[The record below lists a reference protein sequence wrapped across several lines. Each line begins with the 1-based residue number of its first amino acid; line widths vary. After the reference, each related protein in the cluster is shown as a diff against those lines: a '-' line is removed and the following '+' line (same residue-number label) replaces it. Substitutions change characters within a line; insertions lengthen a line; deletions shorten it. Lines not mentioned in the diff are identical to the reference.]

1 MAKGILKKTSSES
14 TATASKKISLFGDK
28 NDRHDLLIAE
38 FKQAHRRMFAASSG
52 GSDASGSESDS
63 GRGNGDND
71 IAEKS
76 DANKAADSAPP
87 APARDNGGE
96 KSETK
101 NPGSLSVDNSVETIA
116 AAAVGSG
123 KPKAPPPPPPVKKS
137 RLLLSAQL
145 SSSSSES
152 LLSGRSMSTF
162 KPDRYVGDTQRESRV
177 AMGGG
182 GSVQVAISGHVGW
195 DRGGIVSGVMG
206 ST

>member
-1 MAKGILKKTSSES
+1 MIFTDLSLKFVAGVAKGILKKTSSEL
-14 TATASKKISLFGDK
+14 TATANKKISLFGDK

-38 FKQAHRRMFAASSG
+38 FKQAHRRMFAASSA

-71 IAEKS
+71 EKS

-87 APARDNGGE
+87 APARDNAGGGGE
-96 KSETK
+96 KLETK
-101 NPGSLSVDNSVETIA
+101 NPGSLSVDSVETIA
-116 AAAVGSG
+116 AAAVGGG

-162 KPDRYVGDTQRESRV
+162 KPDR
-177 AMGGG
+177 
-182 GSVQVAISGHVGW
+182 
-195 DRGGIVSGVMG
+195 
-206 ST
+206 

>member
-63 GRGNGDND
+63 GRGNNGDDIND
-71 IAEKS
+71 EKS
-76 DANKAADSAPP
+76 DANKAAVSAPP
-87 APARDNGGE
+87 APARDNNVGGGGE
-96 KSETK
+96 KLETK
-101 NPGSLSVDNSVETIA
+101 NPGSLSVDSVETIA
-116 AAAVGSG
+116 GAAAVGSG

-162 KPDRYVGDTQRESRV
+162 KPDR
-177 AMGGG
+177 
-182 GSVQVAISGHVGW
+182 
-195 DRGGIVSGVMG
+195 
-206 ST
+206 

>member
-1 MAKGILKKTSSES
+1 VAKGILKKTSSES

-71 IAEKS
+71 EKS
-76 DANKAADSAPP
+76 DASTAADSAPP
-87 APARDNGGE
+87 APSRDNNVGGGE
-96 KSETK
+96 KLETK
-101 NPGSLSVDNSVETIA
+101 NPGSLSVDNSVETI

-137 RLLLSAQL
+137 RLLSAQL

-162 KPDRYVGDTQRESRV
+162 KPDR
-177 AMGGG
+177 
-182 GSVQVAISGHVGW
+182 
-195 DRGGIVSGVMG
+195 
-206 ST
+206 

>member
-28 NDRHDLLIAE
+28 SDRHDLLIAE

-63 GRGNGDND
+63 GRGNVDND
-71 IAEKS
+71 EKS

-87 APARDNGGE
+87 APARDNVGGGGE
-96 KSETK
+96 KLEAS
-101 NPGSLSVDNSVETIA
+101 PGSLSVDSVETIAA

-162 KPDRYVGDTQRESRV
+162 KPDR
-177 AMGGG
+177 
-182 GSVQVAISGHVGW
+182 
-195 DRGGIVSGVMG
+195 
-206 ST
+206 